1 MHVQRKWM
9 YLESIFVGSDDIR
22 HQLPAEARRFDGI
35 DKQWQ
40 RIMTETARNVNV
52 LEACS
57 ADGRLQTLQV
67 GVGVGE
73 VEGKGVHAAGMLS
86 FCGSSQCVCDVKCA
100 GCWGRVCCR
109 CVCVVVSLRR
119 CCDEGQGLPCTAQK

>member
-1 MHVQRKWM
+1 MLTGECIEVWMLVQRKWM

-52 LEACS
+52 LDACS
-57 ADGRLQTLQV
+57 ADGRLQNLQV
-67 GVGVGE
+67 CKESCTCCALTCGCTLGDSTSSTSGLIRPPCFHE
-73 VEGKGVHAAGMLS
+73 RCHLPQHLS
-86 FCGSSQCVCDVKCA
+86 PNAF
-100 GCWGRVCCR
+100 
-109 CVCVVVSLRR
+109 
-119 CCDEGQGLPCTAQK
+119 

>member
-1 MHVQRKWM
+1 MLVQRKWM

-57 ADGRLQTLQV
+57 ADGRLQTL
-67 GVGVGE
+67 
-73 VEGKGVHAAGMLS
+73 L
-86 FCGSSQCVCDVKCA
+86 VCA
-100 GCWGRVCCR
+100 
-109 CVCVVVSLRR
+109 CVCV
-119 CCDEGQGLPCTAQK
+119 